1 MTKTTAERKRGEHRT
16 TEESRRKI
24 LDSALKL
31 AQDRGFH
38 GTTMSLISKTSG
50 MPAGSLY
57 WHFENKDNL
66 FSALL
71 ERGVRERDAGTGWWD
86 VTTGET
92 IREHLTRFILVRT
105 GTLNPTNGFWRIGLI
120 LSLERSL
127 ESPEA
132 RAQFL
137 AIRSGLT
144 ATMSD
149 WWRQMLGRPTVEMD
163 PGLPHRLSAFTMA
176 TIDGLVV
183 SETAGETWD
192 MEELGRTL
200 VDTLV
205 FLATQGMERAGASVE
220 DPRPASTD

>member
-1 MTKTTAERKRGEHRT
+1 MPSKTAKRKPGEHRT

-24 LDSALKL
+24 LDSALEL
-31 AQDRGFH
+31 ANERGFH
-38 GTTMSLISKTSG
+38 GTTMSLISKSSG

-71 ERGVRERDAGTGWWD
+71 ERGIRERGEGTGWWD
-86 VTTGET
+86 VSTGES

-105 GTLNPTNGFWRIGLI
+105 GTLNPSNGFWRIGLI

-127 ESPEA
+127 ESPDA

-137 AIRSGLT
+137 TIRNSLNST
-144 ATMSD
+144 ISN
-149 WWRQMLGRPTVEMD
+149 WWRQMLGEATVALD
-163 PGLPHRLSAFTMA
+163 PGLPERLSAFTIA
-176 TIDGLVV
+176 TIDGFVI

-192 MEELGRTL
+192 MDELGKTL

-205 FLATQGMERAGASVE
+205 FLATQAMERAGVSE
-220 DPRPASTD
+220 TPAR

>member
-1 MTKTTAERKRGEHRT
+1 MPSKTPKRKPGEHRT

-24 LDSALKL
+24 LDSALAL
-31 AQDRGFH
+31 ANERGFH
-38 GTTMSLISKTSG
+38 GTTMSLISKSSG

-71 ERGVRERDAGTGWWD
+71 DRGIQERGEGEDWWD
-86 VTTGET
+86 VSTGES

-105 GTLNPTNGFWRIGLI
+105 GTLNPSNGFWRIGLI

-127 ESPEA
+127 ESPDA

-137 AIRSGLT
+137 SIRNNLNAAMSG
-144 ATMSD
+144 
-149 WWRQMLGRPTVEMD
+149 WWRQMLGEATVAMD
-163 PGLPHRLSAFTMA
+163 PRLPERLSTFTMA
-176 TIDGLVV
+176 TIDGFVI

-192 MEELGRTL
+192 MDELGQTL

-205 FLATQGMERAGASVE
+205 FLSAQAMERAGVAQT
-220 DPRPASTD
+220 PAR

>member
-1 MTKTTAERKRGEHRT
+1 MAKQGVERKRGEHRT
-16 TEESRRKI
+16 TEETRRKI

-31 AQDRGFH
+31 AQDKGFH
-38 GTTMSLISKTSG
+38 GTTMSLISKSSG

-71 ERGVRERDAGTGWWD
+71 ERGVQERGEGTGWWD
-86 VTTGET
+86 VSTGES

-105 GTLNPTNGFWRIGLI
+105 STLNPSNGFWRIGLI

-127 ESPEA
+127 ESPDA

-137 AIRSGLT
+137 SIRHSLN
-144 ATMSD
+144 ANMSN
-149 WWRQMLGRPTVEMD
+149 WWRQMVGEATVEMD
-163 PGLPHRLSAFTMA
+163 PGLPERLAAFTMA
-176 TIDGLVV
+176 TIDGFVV

-192 MEELGRTL
+192 MDELGRTL

-205 FLATQGMERAGASVE
+205 FLATQAMEKAGVSE
-220 DPRPASTD
+220 TPALPSA